1 LDDAAMMHAV
11 VWCGGYVNIGTDD
24 GGHGMMRQCGDMQY
38 ETVLEAGMRCTGNE
52 ALAFG
57 LDRV

>member
-1 LDDAAMMHAV
+1 MMHAV